1 MKVFLIGASN
11 NPERYSYIA
20 ARMLVNHG
28 HEVTLLALR
37 ADLNGDI
44 PIATSANAE
53 IPDRI
58 TLYVGPKNQET
69 WIPQIIQW
77 KPEKVIFNPGTEN
90 SDFQEQLDKAGI
102 AWEEACTLVL
112 LQTGQWK

>member
-1 MKVFLIGASN
+1 MKVFVIGASN

-28 HEVTLLALR
+28 HEVKLLALK
-37 ADLNGDI
+37 ADLNGEM
-44 PIATSANAE
+44 PIVTSANGD
-53 IPDRI
+53 IPDRV
-58 TLYVGPKNQET
+58 TLYVGPKNQAP